1 MMMDILQK
9 TTVVKEPN
17 TLLKEPDT
25 LLKYVLAINCK
36 GLTKL
41 ESSRVE
47 SVKTLSLAK
56 NRFVIVPSKAVMV
69 GIIKTNSSRLV
80 WTQVSKET
88 VENILK
94 YVEKRNKKYSKN
106 GCTNVWYNLRL
117 NSPKRGYEDK
127 EKRYGYKSIED
138 FEKYY
143 LGPMLYRKGAKQ

>member
-1 MMMDILQK
+1 MIMNVPK
-9 TTVVKEPN
+9 TTAVKEQ
-17 TLLKEPDT
+17 TQ

-47 SVKTLSLAK
+47 SLKTLSLEK
-56 NRFVIVPSKAVMV
+56 NRFVIVPSKAAMV
-69 GIIKTNSSRLV
+69 GVIKTNSNRLV
-80 WTQVSKET
+80 WTQVSESV
-88 VENILK
+88 VEDILK

-117 NSPKRGYEDK
+117 NSPKRGYADK
-127 EKRYGYKSIED
+127 EKRYGYKSIAD

-143 LGPMLYRKGAKQ
+143 LGPMLYRKSAKQ